1 MNRAEMRIRPAEH
14 VPPVA
19 ALPKPRG
26 LWVLPLAGAALVV
39 LAIASLAI
47 GPTGISLG
55 SLPRVLQA
63 AFSGDFSD
71 PVLRREHLV
80 LVGIRLPRLLLGAF
94 VGGALAVAGAM
105 MQGLFRNPLAD
116 PGLIGVSSGAALFAV
131 ATIAL
136 GTTPALAWMRVF
148 GFYALPV
155 AAFAGGLLTSLILVW
170 IANRG
175 GTLSVATLLLSGVA
189 IAAITGAL
197 TGLMAYVSDDREL
210 RDLTLWSMGSLSGS
224 SWTKVIAVV
233 PFVVALL
240 IVTPSLTRALNGFLL
255 GEAEAYHLG
264 IAVERVKMV
273 IVVTTAAAVG
283 AAVAVAG
290 VVGFVG
296 LVVPH
301 FVRLLTGPDHRMV
314 LPVSAVLGAALVV
327 GADVV
332 ARIIVAP
339 AELPLGIVM
348 AVVGGPV
355 FLHLVLSRGV
365 AGAD

>member
-1 MNRAEMRIRPAEH
+1 MNRVETRID
-14 VPPVA
+14 PVTRLA
-19 ALPKPRG
+19 PVTSLPKPRG
-26 LWVLPLAGAALVV
+26 RWALPGAVVALILV
-39 LAIASLAI
+39 AIASLAI
-47 GPTGISLG
+47 GPTGISLD
-55 SLPRVLQA
+55 SLPRALKA
-63 AFSGDFSD
+63 GWAGEITD
-71 PVLRREHLV
+71 PALRREHLV
-80 LVGIRLPRLLLGAF
+80 LVGVRMPRMLLGAF
-94 VGGALAVAGAM
+94 VGGALAIAGAM

-116 PGLIGVSSGAALFAV
+116 PGLIGVSSGAALAAV
-131 ATIAL
+131 TIIVL
-136 GTTPALAWMRVF
+136 GSTPALAWMRVF

-155 AAFAGGLLTSLILVW
+155 AAFVGGLVTSLVLVW
-170 IANRG
+170 IANRS

-189 IAAITGAL
+189 IAAIAGAL
-197 TGLMAYVSDDREL
+197 TGLMAYVSNDREL
-210 RDLTLWSMGSLSGS
+210 RDLTLWSMGSLAGS

-233 PFVVALL
+233 PFVAVIA

-264 IAVERVKMV
+264 IAVERVNMV

-339 AELPLGIVM
+339 AELSLGIVM
-348 AVVGGPV
+348 AVIGGPV

-365 AGAD
+365 AGAE

>member
-1 MNRAEMRIRPAEH
+1 MNQLDTRFDAVGRTPSAG
-14 VPPVA
+14 PLSA
-19 ALPKPRG
+19 PRG
-26 LWVLPLAGAALVV
+26 RWTLPAAAVAL
-39 LAIASLAI
+39 LIITIASLSF

-55 SLPRVLQA
+55 SLPRALSA
-63 AFSGDFSD
+63 GFGSETTD
-71 PVLRREHLV
+71 PVLRREQLV
-80 LVGIRLPRLLLGAF
+80 LFGIRLPRMLLGVF
-94 VGGALAVAGAM
+94 VGGALAIAGAM

-116 PGLIGVSSGAALFAV
+116 PGLIGVSSGAALAAV

-136 GTTPALAWMRVF
+136 GSTPALAWMRVF

-155 AAFAGGLLTSLILVW
+155 AAFFGGLTTSLVLVW

-175 GTLSVATLLLSGVA
+175 GAISVATLLLSGVA
-189 IAAITGAL
+189 IAAIAGAL
-197 TGLMAYVSDDREL
+197 TGLMAYISDDREL
-210 RDLTLWSMGSLSGS
+210 RDLTLWSMGSLAGS
-224 SWTKVIAVV
+224 SWTKVSAVLPFTIAL
-233 PFVVALL
+233 A

-264 IAVERVKMV
+264 IEVERVKLV

-283 AAVAVAG
+283 SAVAVAG

-314 LPVSAVLGAALVV
+314 LPISAVLGAALVV
-327 GADVV
+327 GADVL

-348 AVVGGPV
+348 AAIGGPV

>member
-1 MNRAEMRIRPAEH
+1 MNRVDARID
-14 VPPVA
+14 PVA
-19 ALPKPRG
+19 PTSPAASLPKPRG
-26 LWVLPLAGAALVV
+26 RWVLPVAAVALVV
-39 LAIASLAI
+39 VAIASLAI

-55 SLPRVLQA
+55 SLPRALMA
-63 AFSGDFSD
+63 GFNGEITD
-71 PVLRREHLV
+71 PVVRREHLV
-80 LVGIRLPRLLLGAF
+80 LFGIRLPRLLLGAF
-94 VGGALAVAGAM
+94 VGGALAIAGAM

-116 PGLIGVSSGAALFAV
+116 PGLIGVSSGAALAAV

-136 GTTPALAWMRVF
+136 GATPALAWMRVF

-155 AAFAGGLLTSLILVW
+155 AAFFGGLVTSLVLVW

-189 IAAITGAL
+189 IAAIAGAF
-197 TGLMAYVSDDREL
+197 TGLMAYISDDREL
-210 RDLTLWSMGSLSGS
+210 RDLTLWSMGSLAGA
-224 SWTKVIAVV
+224 SWTKVIAIL
-233 PFVVALL
+233 PFAVALS

-264 IAVERVKMV
+264 IDVERVKLV
-273 IVVTTAAAVG
+273 IVVTAAAAVG

-301 FVRLLTGPDHRMV
+301 FVRLLTGPDHRGV
-314 LPVSAVLGAALVV
+314 LPVSAVLGAGLVV

-348 AVVGGPV
+348 AVIGGPV

-365 AGAD
+365 AGGE

>member
-1 MNRAEMRIRPAEH
+1 
-14 VPPVA
+14 
-19 ALPKPRG
+19 
-26 LWVLPLAGAALVV
+26 
-39 LAIASLAI
+39 
-47 GPTGISLG
+47 
-55 SLPRVLQA
+55 
-63 AFSGDFSD
+63 
-71 PVLRREHLV
+71 
-80 LVGIRLPRLLLGAF
+80 
-94 VGGALAVAGAM
+94 M

-116 PGLIGVSSGAALFAV
+116 PGLIGVSSGAALAAV

-136 GTTPALAWMRVF
+136 GATPALAWMKVF

-155 AAFAGGLLTSLILVW
+155 AAFVGGLVTSLALVW
-170 IANRG
+170 IANRRG
-175 GTLSVATLLLSGVA
+175 AMSVATLLLAGVA
-189 IAAITGAL
+189 IAAIAGAL
-197 TGLMAYVSDDREL
+197 TGLIAYVSDDREL

-233 PFVVALL
+233 PFALAL
-240 IVTPSLTRALNGFLL
+240 AVIAPSLTRALNGFLL

-264 IAVERVKMV
+264 IAVEPVKRL

-290 VVGFVG
+290 IVGFVG

-301 FVRLLTGPDHRMV
+301 FARLLTGPDHRTV
-314 LPVSAVLGAALVV
+314 LPLSAVLGAALVV

-332 ARIIVAP
+332 ARIMVSP

-355 FLHLVLSRGV
+355 FLHLVLSRGL
-365 AGAD
+365 AGAE

>member
-1 MNRAEMRIRPAEH
+1 MNRVETRIDPMTLGA
-14 VPPVA
+14 PVA
-19 ALPKPRG
+19 SLPKPRG
-26 LWVLPLAGAALVV
+26 RWVLPVAGVALVIV
-39 LAIASLAI
+39 AITSLAV
-47 GPTGISLG
+47 GPTGITLS
-55 SLPRVLQA
+55 SLPRALMA
-63 AFSGDFSD
+63 GIGGDITD
-71 PVLRREHLV
+71 PLLRREHLV
-80 LVGIRLPRLLLGAF
+80 LFGIRLPRMLLGAF
-94 VGGALAVAGAM
+94 VGSALAVAGAM

-116 PGLIGVSSGAALFAV
+116 PGLIGVSSGAALAAV

-136 GTTPALAWMRVF
+136 GATPALAWMRVF

-155 AAFAGGLLTSLILVW
+155 AAFAGGLVTSLVLVW

-189 IAAITGAL
+189 IAAIAGAL

-210 RDLTLWSMGSLSGS
+210 RDLTLWSMGSLAGS
-224 SWTKVIAVV
+224 SWIKVTAIL
-233 PFVVALL
+233 PFVAVLA
-240 IVTPSLTRALNGFLL
+240 IVTPSLARALNGFLL

-264 IAVERVKMV
+264 IAVERVKLV

-290 VVGFVG
+290 IVGFVG

-348 AVVGGPV
+348 AVIGGPV

>member
-1 MNRAEMRIRPAEH
+1 MNRVETRID
-14 VPPVA
+14 A
-19 ALPKPRG
+19 ATRASPLASLPKPRG
-26 LWVLPLAGAALVV
+26 RWVLPAAAIALVI

-47 GPTGISLG
+47 GPTGVSLG
-55 SLPRVLQA
+55 SLPRAVKA
-63 AFSGDFSD
+63 GFGGEITD
-71 PVLRREHLV
+71 PVVRREHLV
-80 LVGIRLPRLLLGAF
+80 LFGIRLPRLMLGAF
-94 VGGALAVAGAM
+94 VGGALAIAGAM

-116 PGLIGVSSGAALFAV
+116 PGLIGVSSGAALAAV

-136 GTTPALAWMRVF
+136 GSTPALAWMRVF

-155 AAFAGGLLTSLILVW
+155 AAFAGGLVTSLILMW

-175 GTLSVATLLLSGVA
+175 GSLSVATLLLSGVA
-189 IAAITGAL
+189 IAAIAGAL

-210 RDLTLWSMGSLSGS
+210 RDLTLWSMGSLAGS
-224 SWTKVIAVV
+224 SWTKVIAIL
-233 PFVVALL
+233 PFVVALG

-255 GEAEAYHLG
+255 GEAEAFHLG
-264 IAVERVKMV
+264 IAVERVKLV
-273 IVVTTAAAVG
+273 IIVTTAAAVG

-348 AVVGGPV
+348 AVIGGPV

>member
-1 MNRAEMRIRPAEH
+1 MNRVDTRIDPAA
-14 VPPVA
+14 PGA
-19 ALPKPRG
+19 AISSLPKPRG
-26 LWVLPLAGAALVV
+26 AWAIPAAAVLFVIV
-39 LAIASLAI
+39 AIASLAM

-55 SLPRVLQA
+55 SLPRALSA
-63 AFSGDFSD
+63 GFSGEIAD
-71 PVLRREHLV
+71 PLVRREHLV
-80 LVGIRLPRLLLGAF
+80 LFGIRLPRMILGAF
-94 VGGALAVAGAM
+94 VGGALALAGAM

-116 PGLIGVSSGAALFAV
+116 PGLIGVSSGAALAAV

-136 GTTPALAWMRVF
+136 GSTPALAWMKIF

-155 AAFAGGLLTSLILVW
+155 AAFVGGLVTSMVLMW

-175 GTLSVATLLLSGVA
+175 GALSIATLLLSGVA
-189 IAAITGAL
+189 IAAIAGAL
-197 TGLMAYVSDDREL
+197 TGLMAYVSNDREL

-224 SWTKVIAVV
+224 SWTKVTAVL
-233 PFVVALL
+233 PFAVGLALVA
-240 IVTPSLTRALNGFLL
+240 PALTRALNGFLL

-264 IAVERVKMV
+264 IDVERVKMV
-273 IVVTTAAAVG
+273 IVASTAAAVG

-290 VVGFVG
+290 IVGFVG

-301 FVRLLTGPDHRMV
+301 FARLITGPDHRMV
-314 LPVSAVLGAALVV
+314 LPLSALLGAALVV

-332 ARIIVAP
+332 ARIVVAP

-365 AGAD
+365 AGGE

>member
-1 MNRAEMRIRPAEH
+1 MNRVDLRIDRGASTPAAAIL
-14 VPPVA
+14 PQPRGRW
-19 ALPKPRG
+19 ALP
-26 LWVLPLAGAALVV
+26 AAAVALIIV
-39 LAIASLAI
+39 AIASLAI
-47 GPTGISLG
+47 GPTGISLD
-55 SLPRVLQA
+55 SLPRALKA
-63 AFSGDFSD
+63 GWAGDITD
-71 PVLRREHLV
+71 PMVRREHLV
-80 LVGIRLPRLLLGAF
+80 LFGVRLPRLLLGAF

-116 PGLIGVSSGAALFAV
+116 PGLIGVSSGAALAAV
-131 ATIAL
+131 TVIVL
-136 GTTPALAWMRVF
+136 GSTPALAWMRVF

-155 AAFAGGLLTSLILVW
+155 AAFAGGLATSLVLVW
-170 IANRG
+170 IANRS

-189 IAAITGAL
+189 IAAIAGAL
-197 TGLMAYVSDDREL
+197 TGLMAYVSNDREL
-210 RDLTLWSMGSLSGS
+210 RDLTLWSMGSLSGA
-224 SWTKVIAVV
+224 SWTKVIATL
-233 PFVVALL
+233 PFVAVLA

-327 GADVV
+327 AADVI

-348 AVVGGPV
+348 AAVGGPV